1 MNIPPRPGP
10 EWRFCPPPGW
20 PTPPEGWVPSPAWGG
35 PEDDWPEAPPYWIW
49 WVRDPDLVSP
59 AAPASLP
66 PRIEP
71 APRTLLWPLVA
82 LGLASASLAG
92 AIVYV
97 THVPGASAPVAATK
111 PTDPVTPVAPPP
123 STASPAA
130 SASRTV
136 TGPEAREQAFAI
148 DDLLDE
154 SAPSRGRLGPAIAK
168 VSRCSGVASGVKAI
182 EEVTRQ
188 REEQAGQA
196 RRLNVDALP
205 AGEELK
211 GALVEA
217 LEASHRADKA
227 YLKWAKRFKA
237 GQCTGPTVG
246 DPDFDAG
253 NAASEEA
260 TAAKIAFVRMWN
272 PIARQEDLAQRTE
285 DEI

>member
-20 PTPPEGWVPSPAWGG
+20 PAPPEGWVPSPAWGG

-49 WVRDPDLVSP
+49 WVRD
-59 AAPASLP
+59 AEAGAPAPLP
-66 PRIEP
+66 RRIEP
-71 APRTLLWPLVA
+71 AHRTLLWPLIA

-92 AIVYV
+92 AIAYV
-97 THVPGASAPVAATK
+97 THMRGEPAPVAATQ
-111 PTDPVTPVAPPP
+111 PTDPVSPAAPPP

-130 SASRTV
+130 TGHV
-136 TGPEAREQAFAI
+136 TRPEAGEQAQAV
-148 DDLLDE
+148 DGLLDE

-168 VSRCSGVASGVKAI
+168 VSRCSGVDSGIKAI

-188 REEQAGQA
+188 RGEQAEQA
-196 RRLNVDALP
+196 RRLDLDALP

-211 GALVEA
+211 DALVEA

-227 YLKWAKRFKA
+227 YLKWAKRFRA
-237 GQCTGPTVG
+237 GKCSGPTVG
-246 DPDFDAG
+246 DPDYDAG

-285 DEI
+285 EEI